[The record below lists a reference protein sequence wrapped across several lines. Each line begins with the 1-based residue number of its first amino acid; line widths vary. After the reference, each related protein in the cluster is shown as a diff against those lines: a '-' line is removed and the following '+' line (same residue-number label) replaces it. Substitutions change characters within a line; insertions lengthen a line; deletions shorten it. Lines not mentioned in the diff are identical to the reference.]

1 MKFKGIMPALV
12 TPLDENENINI
23 QVLEQLMNNLIEKG
37 ADGFYIGGAT
47 GEGYALRPS
56 ERKKLTETAVKI
68 SKKARV
74 PCIIQVASTDFN
86 MAIELAKHAEEN
98 GADAISATAPLFFSY
113 SDDDVYDYY
122 KRLASAVHIPVMVYY
137 NPFVKFSIDARFG
150 KRLFEIDNVT
160 SIKWTSSDFYQMM
173 LLKDITNGEMGII
186 NGFDEMLLMGLCAG
200 ADGGIG
206 TTYNYQLD
214 YAKGVYKSFMQGN
227 IKKAM
232 NYQMKICKTVDAFN
246 GEPIIPA
253 SKAILGCMGYNVG
266 NATFPMKRYNKKEKQ
281 KTYETVKQ
289 YLPQLIR

>member
-23 QVLEQLMNNLIEKG
+23 DTLKRLMNDLIKQG
-37 ADGFYIGGAT
+37 ADGFYVGGAT
-47 GEGYALRPS
+47 GEGYALKTE
-56 ERKKLTETAVKI
+56 ERKKLTETAVEI
-68 SKKARV
+68 SKKANL

-86 MAIELAKHAEEN
+86 TAISLAQHADKQ
-98 GADAISATAPLFFSY
+98 GANAVSATAPLFFSY
-113 SDDDVYDYY
+113 DADDVYNYY
-122 KRLASAVHIPVMVYY
+122 KKLAEKVHIPVMVYY
-137 NPFVKFSIDARFG
+137 NPFAKFPMDAEFV

-173 LLKDITNGEMGII
+173 MLKEITNGEMEII

-206 TTYNYQLD
+206 TTYNYQLEYVKCLYEAFLD
-214 YAKGVYKSFMQGN
+214 GN

-232 NYQMKICKTVDAFN
+232 EYQTKVSKTVASFK

-253 SKAILGCMGYNVG
+253 SKAVLECMGYDVG
-266 NATFPMKRYNKKEKQ
+266 NAAFPMKRYNEIEKQ
-281 KTYETVKQ
+281 EIYAAVSQ
-289 YLPQLIR
+289 HLPGRTR